1 MRLCAA
7 WRNTSVRRTTGT
19 APDEMMSASTCP
31 GPTEGSWSMS
41 PTRTRVQHIIT
52 NRRALAAVRTT
63 IDRAVVVRLLTDPHA
78 VRDLGDDRAADRAMG
93 AHIPAGGELCA
104 CRRRG
109 SCFCPAQTCERQCAQ
124 RCEAAAIRPE
134 RRKKLR
140 RSRPPSDWC
149 CRAAASAPRR
159 VRSSDEHQRLFI

>member
-1 MRLCAA
+1 
-7 WRNTSVRRTTGT
+7 
-19 APDEMMSASTCP
+19 
-31 GPTEGSWSMS
+31 MS

-63 IDRAVVVRLLTDPHA
+63 IDRAVVFRLLTDPHA

-109 SCFCPAQTCERQCAQ
+109 SCFCPAQTCERQCAE
-124 RCEAAAIRPE
+124 RCETAGNETGTAQEAAAVETAVRLALQSGSKRTAAGVPF
-134 RRKKLR
+134 
-140 RSRPPSDWC
+140 RSLDQ
-149 CRAAASAPRR
+149 
-159 VRSSDEHQRLFI
+159 HGRLLIWPDNG